1 VEVRRRCFKLKIF
14 AFVRAQVQTA
24 SQFPMYRT
32 RGASEMTTDNPQVPW
47 TDEQWARANKV
58 VQEEASRARIAATF
72 LPLLG
77 PLPGD
82 TDFVRQEV
90 IRYYQFPPPP
100 APPPPPPPF
109 PQPIILGI
117 NDRPVIQLAT
127 LQVRVPVR
135 GAQMADPEMTSVLAL
150 FRRAANVVARLEDAV
165 VFRGLVPDPLF
176 PPPPGFPPNRFAP
189 PINVGPPPPQR
200 VWEIT
205 GGQVSRGLWADAV
218 PWAQWVPMPPP
229 PANRDTRLVRGVAR
243 AIGRLEAR
251 GHFGPFAV
259 VLDGRLFLVAQ
270 TPTPNL
276 VLPQD
281 RILPFLGG
289 GPLLRSSTLNTAA
302 LIPPPFP
309 PLVFPSGLVVA
320 LGGEPVELV
329 IATDVCVQFLQVTAE
344 PLFVFRVCEKMAL
357 RIKEPGAIMQMVLLP

>member
-1 VEVRRRCFKLKIF
+1 MY
-14 AFVRAQVQTA
+14 QTL
-24 SQFPMYRT
+24 
-32 RGASEMTTDNPQVPW
+32 GASEMTTDNPQVPW
-47 TDEQWARANKV
+47 TDEQWARVNKV
-58 VQEEASRARIAATF
+58 VQEEASRARMAATF

-82 TDFVRQEV
+82 TDFVRQEL
-90 IRYYQFPPPP
+90 IQYQF
-100 APPPPPPPF
+100 APPPNIP
-109 PQPIILGI
+109 LGI
-117 NDRPVIQLAT
+117 QDRPVIQLAT

-150 FRRAANVVARLEDAV
+150 FRRAANVLARLEDAV
-165 VFRGLVPDPLF
+165 AFRGLVPTLI
-176 PPPPGFPPNRFAP
+176 PGRFAP
-189 PINVGPPPPQR
+189 PINVGPPPPPGTQA

-205 GGQVSRGLWADAV
+205 GGQVSGGLWRNPA
-218 PWAQWVPMPPP
+218 PLAQWELILPGPD
-229 PANRDTRLVRGVAR
+229 RGTRLVRGIAR

-259 VLDGRLFLVAQ
+259 VLDGRLFLIAQ
-270 TPTPNL
+270 TPTPAL

-302 LIPPPFP
+302 L
-309 PLVFPSGLVVA
+309 VFPSGVVVA

-357 RIKEPGAIMQMVLLP
+357 RIKEPGAIMQLVLL